1 MSLFRRYDNGYDL
14 GTDSVYCQWKYLK
27 DLIDSGVSGIQR
39 FGHGHPSLK
48 KCLSELMPQKAKKR
62 SVARTLHLPKHVTGD
77 KFIEEK
83 ERKKQEEIEKK
94 EREKRNVTV

>member
-1 MSLFRRYDNGYDL
+1 
-14 GTDSVYCQWKYLK
+14 
-27 DLIDSGVSGIQR
+27 
-39 FGHGHPSLK
+39 
-48 KCLSELMPQKAKKR
+48 MPQKAKKR